1 MIKKISLF
9 CFLIIFINNC
19 GYTPIYSNKD
29 KNFVINKIDLIG
41 DIEVNK
47 ILSDRLNIYK
57 NNADAKRFFD
67 IVINSKST
75 KTTLT
80 KDKKGNPA
88 QFSQSVSVNL
98 TITDILNNTEMQK
111 NFIESSTYD
120 SSDNKFDLKKYENNL
135 IKNMSEKIYSDLIL
149 FIQTK

>member
-1 MIKKISLF
+1 MIKKLSLL

-29 KNFVINKIDLIG
+29 KNFVINKIDLVG

-47 ILSDRLNIYK
+47 ILSNRLNIYK

-67 IVINSKST
+67 IIINSNST
-75 KTTLT
+75 KTILT
-80 KDKKGNPA
+80 KDKKGNPT

-98 TITDILNNTEMQK
+98 IITDIINNTEMQQ
-111 NFIESSTYD
+111 NFTESSTYD
-120 SSDNKFDLKKYENNL
+120 STDNKFDLKKYENNL

>member
-1 MIKKISLF
+1 MIKKLSLL

>member
-29 KNFVINKIDLIG
+29 KNFVINRIELFG
-41 DIEVNK
+41 DTKVNK
-47 ILSDRLNIYK
+47 ILSNRLNIYK
-57 NNADAKRFFD
+57 NNADAKKFFD
-67 IVINSKST
+67 IVINSKSI

-88 QFSQSVSVNL
+88 QFSQNVSVNL
-98 TITDILNNTEMQK
+98 IITDIINNTEMETS
-111 NFIESSTYD
+111 FTESITYD
-120 SSDNKFDLKKYENNL
+120 NSDNKFDLKKYENNL

-149 FIQTK
+149 FMQTK

>member
-1 MIKKISLF
+1 MIKKISLL

-29 KNFVINKIDLIG
+29 KNFDINKIELFG
-41 DIEVNK
+41 DDEVNK
-47 ILSDRLNIYK
+47 ILSRKLNIYK
-57 NNADAKRFFD
+57 NNEDAKRFFD
-67 IVINSKST
+67 IVINSNST
-75 KTTLT
+75 KITLT

-88 QFSQSVSVNL
+88 QFSQNVSVNL
-98 TITDILNNTEMQK
+98 IITDIINNTKLET

-120 SSDNKFDLKKYENNL
+120 NSDNKFDLKKYENNL
-135 IKNMSEKIYSDLIL
+135 IKNMTEKIYSDLIL

>member
-1 MIKKISLF
+1 MIKKLSLL
-9 CFLIIFINNC
+9 CFIIIFINNC

-47 ILSDRLNIYK
+47 ILSKRLNIYK
-57 NNADAKRFFD
+57 NNAGAKRFFD

>member
-29 KNFVINKIDLIG
+29 KNFVINKIEFFG
-41 DIEVNK
+41 DTEVNK
-47 ILSDRLNIYK
+47 ILSNRLNIYK

-67 IVINSKST
+67 IVINSKSI

-80 KDKKGNPA
+80 KDKKGNPT
-88 QFSQSVSVNL
+88 QFSQNVSVNL
-98 TITDILNNTEMQK
+98 TITDIINNTEMQI
-111 NFIESSTYD
+111 NFTESSTYD

>member
-1 MIKKISLF
+1 MIKKLSLL

-19 GYTPIYSNKD
+19 GFTPIYSNKD
-29 KNFVINKIDLIG
+29 KNFVINKIDLVG

-47 ILSDRLNIYK
+47 ILSNRLNIYK
-57 NNADAKRFFD
+57 NNADAKKFFD
-67 IVINSKST
+67 IVINSKSI

-88 QFSQSVSVNL
+88 QFSQNVSVNL
-98 TITDILNNTEMQK
+98 IITDIINNTEMETS
-111 NFIESSTYD
+111 FTESITYD
-120 SSDNKFDLKKYENNL
+120 NSDNKFDLKKYENNL

-149 FIQTK
+149 FMQTK

>member
-1 MIKKISLF
+1 MIKKLSLL

-29 KNFVINKIDLIG
+29 KNFVINKIEFFG
-41 DIEVNK
+41 DTEVNK
-47 ILSDRLNIYK
+47 ILSNRLNIYK

-80 KDKKGNPA
+80 KDKKGNPT
-88 QFSQSVSVNL
+88 QFSQNVSVNL
-98 TITDILNNTEMQK
+98 TITDIINNTEMQI
-111 NFIESSTYD
+111 NFTESSTYD

>member
-1 MIKKISLF
+1 MIKKLSLL
-9 CFLIIFINNC
+9 CFIIIFINNC

>member
-29 KNFVINKIDLIG
+29 KNFVINKIEFFG
-41 DIEVNK
+41 DTEVNK
-47 ILSDRLNIYK
+47 ILSNRLNIYK

-88 QFSQSVSVNL
+88 QFSQNVSVNL
-98 TITDILNNTEMQK
+98 IITDIINNTEMQK
-111 NFIESSTYD
+111 NFTESSTYD
-120 SSDNKFDLKKYENNL
+120 SNDNKFDLKKYENNL

>member
-1 MIKKISLF
+1 MIKKLSLL
-9 CFLIIFINNC
+9 CFIIIFINNC

-47 ILSDRLNIYK
+47 ILSNRLNIYK
-57 NNADAKRFFD
+57 NNAGAKRFFD

-88 QFSQSVSVNL
+88 QFSQSVSINL